1 MWEYLEYA
9 FNKEKTLLGAIS
21 EYCATSVYNLY
32 IDVKIDVIDCWLWL
46 SARRWWWS
54 GSCGRSSGA
63 ARCCPRGWGSSTGTS
78 PPSPPD
84 SPPPPHPGTATSRT
98 VLPVFIFCIFP
109 LKCSYWIYWFQGI
122 GKIQSVCPGKFCL
135 VLLTANKFWP
145 NTFVR
150 TSKYWDN
157 IWNANCSVRS
167 K

>member
-1 MWEYLEYA
+1 MLSTRRRRYLGPPPNIVQPR
-9 FNKEKTLLGAIS
+9 FTLMSKLMSLIVTI
-21 EYCATSVYNLY
+21 C
-32 IDVKIDVIDCWLWL
+32 
-46 SARRWWWS
+46 RRWWWS
-54 GSCGRSSGA
+54 ASCERSWAA

-78 PPSPPD
+78 PPSPPG
-84 SPPPPHPGTATSRT
+84 SPPPPHPGTATLRT